1 MFARRTVYVEGT
13 YGRTPTHNIVYVA
26 MLPIRAAS
34 VQFNHRPSDKSANL
48 EIIRRFARLAVA
60 RRVDLLVFPEMCI
73 TGYWH
78 VRQLARAD
86 IVALSEPVPDG
97 TSTQSLIALSCES
110 GMTIGAGLIE
120 RSEDGTLYNT
130 YVVAMPDGTYAK
142 HRKLHCFISRHMA
155 SGSDFT
161 VFDIPQG
168 CRVGVLICYDNNI
181 LENVRLTALRGAE
194 VLLAPHQTGGCES
207 RSPRGMKRIDLQL
220 WLNRRE
226 DPQAIKD
233 ACRGPNGRG
242 WLLRWLPSRAH
253 DNGVFLIFS
262 NGVGIDDDE
271 VRTGNAMILDPYGE
285 IIAESDSVDDDL
297 VAADLDPSSLHMCT
311 GVRWMSARRPELYVG
326 LTQPTGRE
334 RDIRDVR
341 FADSM

>member
-1 MFARRTVYVEGT
+1 MTGYHRAPWVSTTIGTALVFGRRTVYVQGT
-13 YGRTPTHNIVYVA
+13 CGQLSTHNTLYVT

-48 EIIRRFARLAVA
+48 EIIRRFARLAA
-60 RRVDLLVFPEMCI
+60 ERRVDLLVFPEMCI

-78 VRQLARAD
+78 VRKLARAD
-86 IVALSEPVPDG
+86 I
-97 TSTQSLIALSCES
+97 
-110 GMTIGAGLIE
+110 
-120 RSEDGTLYNT
+120 T
-130 YVVAMPDGTYAK
+130 YVVAMPDGSHAK
-142 HRKLHCFISRHMA
+142 HRKLHCFISQHMA

-181 LENVRLTALRGAE
+181 VENVRLTALRGAE
-194 VLLAPHQTGGCES
+194 VLLAPHQTGGCQS
-207 RSPRGMKRIDLQL
+207 RSPRGMKRIDPQL

-226 DPQAIKD
+226 DPQPIKD

-297 VAADLDPSSLHMCT
+297 VVADLDPSLLHMCT
-311 GVRWMSARRPELYVG
+311 GVRWMSVRRPELYVG
-326 LTQPTGRE
+326 LTQPTGHE
-334 RDIRDVR
+334 RDIREVR
-341 FADSM
+341 FSDSL

>member
-1 MFARRTVYVEGT
+1 
-13 YGRTPTHNIVYVA
+13 
-26 MLPIRAAS
+26 MLPIRTAS

-48 EIIRRFARLAVA
+48 KTIRRFAGLAA
-60 RRVDLLVFPEMCI
+60 ERRVDLLVFPEMCI

-78 VRQLARAD
+78 VRKLARDD

-97 TSTQSLIALSCES
+97 PSTQALLALACES

-120 RSEDGTLYNT
+120 RSEDDTLYNT
-130 YVVAMPDGTYAK
+130 YVVAMADGTHAK
-142 HRKLHCFISRHMA
+142 HRKLHCFISQHMA

-181 LENVRLTALRGAE
+181 VENVRLTALRGAE
-194 VLLAPHQTGGCES
+194 ILLAPHQTGGCDS
-207 RSPRGMKRIDLQL
+207 RSPRGMKRFDPQL

-226 DPQAIKD
+226 DPQPIKD
-233 ACRGPNGRG
+233 ACRGPDGRG

-271 VRTGNAMILDPYGE
+271 VRTGNAMILNPYGE
-285 IIAESDSVDDDL
+285 IIAESGSVDDDL
-297 VAADLDPSSLHMCT
+297 VVADLDPSLRHMCT
-311 GVRWMSARRPELYVG
+311 GVRWMSARRPELYVP

-334 RDIRDVR
+334 RDIREAR
-341 FADSM
+341 FSDSL